1 MYYLISMIT
10 PTEQFKGVNP
20 LEMLDISRLKKAN
33 GEYTFIH
40 EENR

>member
-1 MYYLISMIT
+1 MST
-10 PTEQFKGVNP
+10 PNELFKGVNP

-40 EENR
+40 EE